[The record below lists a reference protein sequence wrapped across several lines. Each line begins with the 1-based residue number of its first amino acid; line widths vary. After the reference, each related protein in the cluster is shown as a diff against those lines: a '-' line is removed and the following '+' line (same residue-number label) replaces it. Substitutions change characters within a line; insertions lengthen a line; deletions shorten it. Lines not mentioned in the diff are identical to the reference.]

1 MSAGHVRS
9 GLTDNTAS
17 WLEPESNQTSRM
29 FISRSK
35 LVPPHFEQVSPAGM
49 NSSVGRSYQA
59 SAPYW
64 SNTAAVFSTSAGE
77 VIASPHLVQSTAG
90 IGTPHTRWREMHQ
103 SGRCATMLYIRSWP
117 HDGIQRTWLSIASI
131 AASRSVLSPE
141 PSDVSPEPSAL
152 SPFPLPI

>member
-1 MSAGHVRS
+1 
-9 GLTDNTAS
+9 
-17 WLEPESNQTSRM
+17 M

-35 LVPPHFEQVSPAGM
+35 LVPPHDGQVIPFGM

-64 SNTAAVFSTSAGE
+64 SKTLAVCSTSAGD

-103 SGRCATMLYIRSWP
+103 SGRFATMLYIRSWP
-117 HDGIQRTWLSIASI
+117 HDGIQRTL
-131 AASRSVLSPE
+131 
-141 PSDVSPEPSAL
+141 
-152 SPFPLPI
+152 